1 MVENPGFFSI
11 REQLAGLVRAPVR
24 FPVTLACAA
33 GWAGITIL
41 REHYRFWFDD
51 QQVEL
56 VQVYL
61 LLGFFASLSAT
72 LFAEG
77 RGWPVWRRLLL
88 SAGGAGLAVLI
99 AYLGST
105 GRNAYQSPAFLFMGP
120 GLVLLMIVAPY
131 LRRGAE
137 NHLIW
142 NFNLHSWTSAAF
154 GLLVALVV
162 GAGGAAA
169 LGALEVLF
177 GLNIHG
183 DWYGD
188 VWIVSMS
195 VIWPWQT
202 LAGVPGG
209 FDDAEKDAS
218 PRWVEYLISWL
229 LMPLGLVYLALL
241 YAFAVKIT
249 VQWSLPQGQVGW
261 LVGGFAGFGLAV
273 WHAAHPLRETGNR
286 LVRAYFKYFHFALVV
301 PVLLLAVGT
310 GARVAEYGITEKR
323 YGLVVLTL
331 WLAGIAAWGIWK
343 RTPKLNIAP
352 VSFALLLI
360 LAAFGPWG
368 ASSVSIGSQLRHL
381 ESLLAEAGV
390 LVGGKV
396 QPGEGLADPRELKR
410 ISSIV
415 QYMRSSGKKE
425 SLFGWL
431 SDAGVELE
439 KDPWGPEIL
448 AALGLDYV
456 DEWERDG
463 SFSHTADEYETFEV
477 AGFDIAHRLSLSGN
491 KGETLAVG
499 NGSRR
504 YRIRFDGK
512 VFNVTVVGQPDATVD
527 FDLDAM
533 AERLASGEIAWDS
546 PDWLKAMTL
555 DAAAG
560 GLRARLLVERMSGQ
574 STAAGNEIDYG
585 RAVLLV
591 GWEK

>member
-1 MVENPGFFSI
+1 MAKKPGDFSV
-11 REQLAGLVRAPVR
+11 RDQLAGLVRAPLR
-24 FPVTLACAA
+24 FPVTLACAV
-33 GWAGITIL
+33 GWAGITIT
-41 REHYRFWFDD
+41 REHFGSWVDY
-51 QQVEL
+51 QLVEL
-56 VQVYL
+56 IQVYL

-88 SAGGAGLAVLI
+88 SAGGAGLAFLI

-105 GRNAYQSPAFLFMGP
+105 GKNAYESPAFLFMGP

-162 GAGGAAA
+162 GTGGAAA

-177 GLNIHG
+177 GLNIHS

-218 PRWVEYLISWL
+218 PRWVEYLVSWL
-229 LMPLGLVYLALL
+229 LMPLGLIYLALL

-331 WLAGIAAWGIWK
+331 WLAGITASGIW
-343 RTPKLNIAP
+343 RRAPRLNIAP
-352 VSFALLLI
+352 VSFAVLLI

-381 ESLLAEAGV
+381 ESLLTEAGV
-390 LVGGKV
+390 MVDGKV
-396 QPGEGLADPRELKR
+396 QPDEGLADPRELKR

-415 QYMRSSGKKE
+415 RYMRTNGKKE

-431 SDAGVELE
+431 SDAGVALV
-439 KDPWGPEIL
+439 DSPGSPEIL
-448 AALGLDYV
+448 ASLGLDYV
-456 DEWERDG
+456 DEWEDAG
-463 SFSHTADEYETFEV
+463 AFSFWLGEPDVMDV
-477 AGFDIAHRLSLSGN
+477 AGFELATRINWYGGSDDGGNLHSSLEQYSARVDGGILTVSPAGGSDR
-491 KGETLAVG
+491 KASLDLA
-499 NGSRR
+499 
-504 YRIRFDGK
+504 
-512 VFNVTVVGQPDATVD
+512 A
-527 FDLDAM
+527 L
-533 AERLASGEIAWDS
+533 AERLDAEYDDANDETKQRLMTVDGSG
-546 PDWLKAMTL
+546 
-555 DAAAG
+555 G
-560 GLRARLLVERMSGQ
+560 GLRVRLYISNIGGLQSGDAFELNNL
-574 STAAGNEIDYG
+574 SAD
-585 RAVLLV
+585 LLV
-591 GWEK
+591 GRAE